1 MARAT
6 IKDKKDVL
14 SNCEP
19 NNVRTSRIKIDPQK
33 EGYGVLKLKV
43 IEQDFDVFA
52 LTYQG
57 KAEYQSERNASYV
70 KALGILNENHP
81 VSISYLY
88 GQRAILVFQ
97 KGKVSG
103 TELKKKLYEA
113 DPDTGLKLVQVDIR
127 ADGDRGNE
135 AVLGKHNEHL
145 THAICNMLANTN
157 NNYSSMDGHLYYT
170 TSELSVVYNT
180 ELQLHRRKAL
190 EVSINDDILALKVRT
205 FTEYEKK
212 MALSLRVNKRTHI
225 KKPLY
230 TVDTTTGK
238 MRRVRVEDIEDT
250 AYLMMNAKGKKSVVD
265 FCSWKSLEIS
275 AKTKMGIL
283 YRSFLPEVEEKLSK
297 YIHLEFDTPEFYQLK
312 KVNLKC
318 LNEDQRTLR
327 YAELLKAVGI
337 HKFYVCNLI
346 FTRGVKASAEFA
358 EYLKK
363 YGFEVEECMEEPYI
377 DDGEFAIIIIH
388 GKKDYTTKL
397 GIEDAYTS
405 PDYCTQH
412 YVVPLEE
419 KNKEGDEEEEEGKKR
434 RKSKKATTDDTEET
448 DTQLIKQNVFLKL
461 LAEAII
467 KTDLKEKYISLTD
480 LAAFMPDCENED
492 FMMKVCWITR
502 RRKGKDDSDDTD
514 NTEKFEYWYP
524 QLVLYS
530 DGTINNVL
538 SIGDSADAKKILLAV
553 QKEEEAHG
561 RVMQYIITIGEHT
574 YAISRTEE
582 VFLPSESLNTQL
594 VEDATGFLDTKKYR
608 EYLKEFYEQTQCD
621 AYYEAALEKAD
632 LFDRKNGKHKYNKG
646 DLRSLCCIKGYE
658 KTEGKA
664 MRNFLSEKGVN
675 TVSHLKDQNSKK
687 ANGLGAFEYA
697 HFRMIEEPS
706 PLNSNFTD
714 PVLQYVV
721 GELRLNQSLTR
732 ALHVYTIRCIK
743 DNLDDM
749 SVIREEMLNIFRM
762 TDVFFV
768 RENQF
773 TVVPFIC
780 KYAREWERIEYYKEH
795 FKGSDD
801 DTDDDDETIDLS
813 NEPDEEGESVF

>member
-1 MARAT
+1 MTRAT
-6 IKDKKDVL
+6 IEGKKTVL
-14 SNCEP
+14 NDCDLK
-19 NNVRTSRIKIDPQK
+19 NVRTSRIKIDPKK
-33 EGYGVLKLKV
+33 EGYGVLKLKA
-43 IEQDFDVFA
+43 IDQDFDVFA

-88 GQRAILVFQ
+88 GQRAVLVFQ

-127 ADGDRGNE
+127 ADGDKGNE

-170 TSELSVVYNT
+170 TSELSTVYNK

-190 EVSINDDILALKVRT
+190 EVSIDDDILTLKVRT

-212 MALSLRVNKRTHI
+212 MALLLRVNKRTHTQ
-225 KKPLY
+225 KPLY

-238 MRRVRVEDIEDT
+238 MRRVRVKDIKDT

-265 FCSWKSLEIS
+265 FCSWESLEKS

-297 YIHLEFDTPEFYQLK
+297 YIHLKFETPDFYQLK
-312 KVNLKC
+312 EVNLRY
-318 LNEDQRTLR
+318 LDAETRTLR
-327 YAELLKAVGI
+327 YVELLKAVGI
-337 HKFYVCNLI
+337 YKFYVCNLI
-346 FTRGVKASAEFA
+346 FTHGVKASAEFA
-358 EYLKK
+358 TYLKK
-363 YGFEVEECMEEPYI
+363 YGFEVEECIEEPYI

-388 GKKDYTTKL
+388 GKTDYTTKL
-397 GIEDAYTS
+397 GIEDAYTG

-412 YVVPLEE
+412 YVVPLE
-419 KNKEGDEEEEEGKKR
+419 KKKDREGDENSDK
-434 RKSKKATTDDTEET
+434 
-448 DTQLIKQNVFLKL
+448 QLISQTVFLKL

-480 LAAFMPDCENED
+480 LATFMPDSENENL
-492 FMMKVCWITR
+492 MMKVCWITR
-502 RRKGKDDSDDTD
+502 RRKGKGDSNSTDDT
-514 NTEKFEYWYP
+514 EEFEYWYP

-538 SIGDSADAKKILLAV
+538 SIGDCADAKKILVAV

-561 RVMQYIITIGEHT
+561 RIMQYIIAIGEHI
-574 YAISRTEE
+574 YVISRTEE
-582 VFLPSESLNTQL
+582 VFLPNETLNTQL
-594 VEDATGFLDTKKYR
+594 VEDATGLLDAKQYR
-608 EYLKEFYEQTQCD
+608 AYLKEFYEQTQCD
-621 AYYEAALEKAD
+621 AYYEEALEKAD
-632 LFDRKNGKHKYNKG
+632 LFDSKNGKQKYNKG
-646 DLRSLCCIKGYE
+646 DLRVLCFNKNY
-658 KTEGKA
+658 KAEGKA
-664 MRNFLSEKGVN
+664 MRKFLCKKGID
-675 TVSHLKDQNSKK
+675 TVSHLKDRDSKK
-687 ANGLGAFEYA
+687 ASGIDSFEYA
-697 HFRMIEEPS
+697 HFRMVEEPS
-706 PLNSNFTD
+706 PINNHFTD

-721 GELRLNQSLTR
+721 GEINMKQSLTR

-749 SVIREEMLNIFRM
+749 AVIKDEMFNIFRM
-762 TDVFFV
+762 TDVFFI
-768 RENQF
+768 RENEF

-780 KYAREWERIEYYKEH
+780 KYAREWERIKYYDEH
-795 FKGSDD
+795 FKESAVN
-801 DTDDDDETIDLS
+801 TEDDESTDLS
-813 NEPDEEGESVF
+813 NESDEEGESVF